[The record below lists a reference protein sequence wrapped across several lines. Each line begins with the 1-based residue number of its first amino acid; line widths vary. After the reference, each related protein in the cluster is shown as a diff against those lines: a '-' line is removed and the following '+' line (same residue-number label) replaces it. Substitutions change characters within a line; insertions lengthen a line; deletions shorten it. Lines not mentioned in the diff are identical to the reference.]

1 LPLIMMFAS
10 SSLALSLRHGRR
22 LVSPAVTTACRLQS
36 TNASASI
43 STSSNDE
50 STAKEFED
58 RTLDTPLPP
67 STGTTT
73 STMMER
79 SEKNIF
85 AQFFDKYSVTQ
96 QTNRIL
102 VAESLLQAAIHQASD
117 P

>member
-1 LPLIMMFAS
+1 
-10 SSLALSLRHGRR
+10 
-22 LVSPAVTTACRLQS
+22 
-36 TNASASI
+36 
-43 STSSNDE
+43 
-50 STAKEFED
+50 
-58 RTLDTPLPP
+58 
-67 STGTTT
+67 
-73 STMMER
+73 MMER